1 MTDRAMALDR
11 NVPRALDAAH
21 LLADVRALSEEIG
34 ARPPTSVAERQA
46 AAYITEQ
53 LRPLVENW
61 HTRSQPFRS
70 ISGMRYRIAPLAV
83 AVGASLLLGRRGA
96 RWAQWLGGGLSIALS
111 VASRDAFLARPAAWE
126 AFLPRGTSQ
135 NVIVRIPPRG
145 RRTRRVV
152 FLAHMD
158 SGQHRMTANAR
169 FVSHLPQTL
178 GALTLLALVGGV
190 LTVLAG
196 KSAQRWRT
204 LRTLIAG
211 AAFGSA
217 ALAVLDEMGEPV
229 DGAIGNASGVAAL
242 LGLARA
248 LHERSLTSTEVILA
262 FTGSA
267 TAVSTGAEAL
277 ARAYREQWSDALWV
291 VVSNVGAGELCW
303 VTQHGI
309 SPYATYMPDPLAVRV
324 MERVADARPDL
335 GLMGKRMVTLDELA
349 RLRDYGL
356 HAVALMGY
364 DRVSGLIPHWRQRS
378 DTFAAVQAPTIERAA
393 HTCWTVAQV
402 MDQAERWPL
411 PPA

>member
-1 MTDRAMALDR
+1 MSA
-11 NVPRALDAAH
+11 
-21 LLADVRALSEEIG
+21 
-34 ARPPTSVAERQA
+34 
-46 AAYITEQ
+46 
-53 LRPLVENW
+53 
-61 HTRSQPFRS
+61 
-70 ISGMRYRIAPLAV
+70 RIAPLAV
-83 AVGASLLLGRRGA
+83 AVGASLLLGRRHA
-96 RWAQWLGGGLSIALS
+96 RWAQLLGGALSVGLS
-111 VASRDAFLARPAAWE
+111 VASRDVFLSRPVTWE

-135 NVIVRIPPRG
+135 NVIVRIPPRS

-158 SGQHRMTANAR
+158 SGQHRLTANR
-169 FVSHLPQTL
+169 HVVSHLPQTL

-190 LTVLAG
+190 LTMLAG

-211 AAFGSA
+211 GAFGSA
-217 ALAVLDEMGEPV
+217 ALAVLDELGKPV
-229 DGAIGNASGVAAL
+229 DGAICNASGVAAL

-248 LHERSLTSTEVILA
+248 LHARPLASTEVVLA

-277 ARAYREQWSDALWV
+277 AHEYHEEWGDALWV

-309 SPYATYMPDPLAVRV
+309 SPYAMYTPDPLAVRV

-335 GLMGKRMVTLDELA
+335 GLMGKRLVTLDELA
-349 RLRDYGL
+349 RLRDHDL

-378 DTFAAVQAPTIERAA
+378 DTLAALQSPTIERAA
-393 HTCWTVAQV
+393 HACWTVTQV
-402 MDQAERWPL
+402 LDQAESWPL
-411 PPA
+411 PARA

>member
-1 MTDRAMALDR
+1 MTDRPIALDR
-11 NVPRALDAAH
+11 NVPQALDAAH

-34 ARPPTSVAERQA
+34 ARPPTSPAERQA
-46 AAYITEQ
+46 AAYIAEQ
-53 LRPLVENW
+53 LRPLVDDW
-61 HTRSQPFRS
+61 HMRSQPFRS
-70 ISGMRYRIAPLAV
+70 IAGMHYRIAPLAV
-83 AVGASLLLGRRGA
+83 AVGASLLLGRRRA
-96 RWAQWLGGGLSIALS
+96 RWAQFLGGALAVGLS

-158 SGQHRMTANAR
+158 SGQHRVTAHPR
-169 FVSHLPQTL
+169 FVGRLPQTL

-204 LRTLIAG
+204 LRALIAG

-217 ALAVLDEMGEPV
+217 ALAVLDEAGPAV

-248 LHERSLTSTEVILA
+248 LRERPLASTEVILA

-267 TAVSTGAEAL
+267 TAVCTGAEAL
-277 ARAYREQWSDALWV
+277 ARAYREEWGDALWV

-309 SPYATYMPDPLAVRV
+309 SPYAMYAPDPQAVRV

-364 DRVSGLIPHWRQRS
+364 ERVSGLIPHWRRRS
-378 DTFAAVQAPTIERAA
+378 DTFAAVQAPTVERAA

-402 MDQAERWPL
+402 LDQAESWPL